1 MALGGTAAA
10 VALVASA
17 AGVAVASGPAGSQ
30 GSNSPSGSSS
40 ASGQAYRYGDGS
52 GLGLQQGVRSQH
64 AAQNQSGA
72 QNQQGAQNQYGAR
85 NQQGPGDGSCLTV
98 EDSAATLTEEQIST
112 LLHMREEEQLAHD
125 LYVAF
130 GEEWDNPVFDR
141 IAASEARHAAAVQNL
156 LDRYGLSDPSPEAGF
171 ADSDLQQMYDELL
184 AGGMTSE
191 SDALAAGRAVEVADI
206 ADLEAALADGQPADV
221 TQVYENLLAGSQ
233 RHLEAFGG

>member
-30 GSNSPSGSSS
+30 GSNSPNGPSS

-64 AAQNQSGA
+64 AAHNH
-72 QNQQGAQNQYGAR
+72 QGAQNQYGAR
-85 NQQGPGDGSCLTV
+85 NQQGPGDGSCLTADV
-98 EDSAATLTEEQIST
+98 PAAALTEEQIST

-125 LYVAF
+125 LYAAF

-171 ADSDLQQMYDELL
+171 ADSDLQQMWDELL
-184 AGGMTSE
+184 AQGMTSE

-206 ADLEAALADGQPADV
+206 ADLEAALADGQPADI